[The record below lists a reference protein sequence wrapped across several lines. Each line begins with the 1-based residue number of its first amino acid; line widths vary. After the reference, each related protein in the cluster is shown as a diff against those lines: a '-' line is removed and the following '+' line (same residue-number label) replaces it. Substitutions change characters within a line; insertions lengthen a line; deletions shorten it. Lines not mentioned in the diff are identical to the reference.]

1 MRLRNIPRAQS
12 VLSQCAE
19 VIKNETEHKGSWQE
33 IFGNSHPIHIEIGM
47 GKGKFLLSLASL
59 HPEINYIGIERYSR
73 VLLRAVE
80 SSRISLSAPRLLAI
94 SAFFVWM
101 PRISRM
107 YSPPAKFPASI

>member
-59 HPEINYIGIERYSR
+59 NPEINYIGIERYSS

-80 SSRISLSAPRLLAI
+80 KFQDIPFGTETPRNKI
-94 SAFFVWM
+94 G
-101 PRISRM
+101 R
-107 YSPPAKFPASI
+107 ASCRERV

>member
-59 HPEINYIGIERYSR
+59 HPEINYIGIERYSS

-80 SSRISLSAPRLLAI
+80 
-94 SAFFVWM
+94 
-101 PRISRM
+101 
-107 YSPPAKFPASI
+107 KF